1 MPPGYAPLRKAIDE
15 ETLKTLVET
24 AAVREIQC
32 VRGPGGK
39 GFSLSARLGGRWLP
53 VRSKREPLRI
63 WASLTAVERFCVKAG
78 IKRFEVEL

>member
-1 MPPGYAPLRKAIDE
+1 MRKAIDE
-15 ETLKTLVET
+15 DTLRALIET

-32 VRGPGGK
+32 VRGPGGL

-53 VRSKREPLRI
+53 VRSKREPLRV
-63 WASLTAVERFCVKAG
+63 WTSLTAVERFCVRAG

>member
-1 MPPGYAPLRKAIDE
+1 MRKAIDQD
-15 ETLKTLVET
+15 TLKTLVEN

-32 VRGPGGK
+32 TRGPGGA
-39 GFSLSARLGGRWLP
+39 GFALSARLGGRWLP